1 MSIKYAI
8 LGLLSFKPLTGY
20 DIKKI
25 IQDSPFMHWSGNN
38 NQIYKSLVELLDEGF
53 VTGEVRH
60 QEGSPSKKIYT
71 ITKEGLDEL
80 KERSL
85 LPPEPP
91 EFKKTFLVQL
101 AWADQ
106 LNTDELNALLLQY
119 EYEIKMQI
127 VLQQEMGRRGIFSPD
142 RTSREKFIWN
152 MIYQNIIFS
161 YENELEW
168 VKKLR
173 TELFNHNEEVNTM
186 NYAVIEKNGRKYIE
200 CASAET
206 PIRNEQN
213 ALDLIAACFENNI
226 NLLML
231 HVEALADDFFKL
243 RTGLAGNI
251 LQKFINYHIKV
262 SVVVTDN
269 QKVKG
274 KFKEFSNESNKGNS
288 FRVFDSKNEAENW
301 LLNL

>member
-85 LPPEPP
+85 LPPDPP

-152 MIYQNIIFS
+152 MIYQNIISS

-200 CASAET
+200 YASAET

-269 QKVKG
+269 KKVKG
-274 KFKEFSNESNKGNS
+274 KFKEFLNESNKGNS

>member
-38 NQIYKSLVELLDEGF
+38 NQIYKSLVELLDEGL

-85 LPPEPP
+85 LPPDPP

-152 MIYQNIIFS
+152 MIYQNIISS

-200 CASAET
+200 YASAET

-269 QKVKG
+269 KKVKG
-274 KFKEFSNESNKGNS
+274 KFKEFLNESNKGNS